1 MIDDIAKKIMEEKN
15 NLIAQ
20 AFTMQIGNLLISNGI
35 VPIMKEY
42 TLNDVK
48 TIIDSDRYKMI
59 AKFGVAFD
67 ELDTT
72 EHDKRI
78 ISDVID
84 YVFSELNRLHIS
96 YDSEEN
102 SVRTT
107 YYDGTDD
114 ETTIDIVKGILKEN
128 FAKEIKEQNNE

>member
-20 AFTMQIGNLLISNGI
+20 AFTIQIGNLLISNGI

-48 TIIDSDRYKMI
+48 TIIDSDRYKMVTE
-59 AKFGVAFD
+59 FGVAFD

-72 EHDKRI
+72 EHDKQIRAN
-78 ISDVID
+78 VID
-84 YVFSELNRLHIS
+84 DCIKELERYYPLVDNGDILYGFSCAIQRLK
-96 YDSEEN
+96 
-102 SVRTT
+102 R
-107 YYDGTDD
+107 
-114 ETTIDIVKGILKEN
+114 L
-128 FAKEIKEQNNE
+128 KEQNK